1 MSLRTWLALIGAGAL
16 ACGIAACGS
25 DERINDSQSA
35 GAGGDAGAGAAGA
48 GGNGAQ
54 GGNAGS
60 GGTPAVRR
68 SVEYRSPYG
77 NMAESDNLLWD
88 GDFEWHSAFASQYG
102 WVTPSIFGRFQPTT
116 LDNISVGPQCK
127 SGLKC
132 APLGRTATILGVGVS
147 PTGASV
153 EASVWAKPVSGN
165 CAEVEAALIGCFD
178 GGDPEEAL
186 TPATA
191 PDEKGWC
198 EYRGVFPERQ
208 RATCL
213 SVTSLQSDNSV
224 TLVDDAV
231 LKAAPANAR
240 IIPSQTRISARLK
253 AAAPKWQAGM
263 REWIRPGMKPPT
275 PAGQALEAWLT
286 RRKVAQMSNGGVKL

>member
-1 MSLRTWLALIGAGAL
+1 MSLRVWLTLTTACAL
-16 ACGIAACGS
+16 ACAVACGS
-25 DERINDSQSA
+25 DERLNPA
-35 GAGGDAGAGAAGA
+35 ANGGAGGDAGTGAAGA
-48 GGNGAQ
+48 GGAAGSAAQ
-54 GGNAGS
+54 GGTAGS
-60 GGTPAVRR
+60 GGSSTVRR

-88 GDFEWHSAFASQYG
+88 GDFEWHTAFASQYG
-102 WVTPSIFGRFQPTT
+102 WVTPSLFGRFQPTT
-116 LDNISVGPQCK
+116 LDEISVGPQCK

-132 APLGRTATILGVGVS
+132 APLGRNVAILGVGVS
-147 PTGASV
+147 PTGAPV

-178 GGDPEEAL
+178 GTDPEGAL
-186 TPATA
+186 TPAAA
-191 PDEKGWC
+191 PDAKGWC

-213 SVTSLQSDNSV
+213 SVISHQLDNST

-240 IIPSQTRISARLK
+240 VIPSVTKVSAQLR

-263 REWIRPGMKPPT
+263 REWIRPGAKPPT
-275 PAGQALEAWLT
+275 EAGRALEAWLT
-286 RRKVAQMSNGGVKL
+286 RRKQGAKL